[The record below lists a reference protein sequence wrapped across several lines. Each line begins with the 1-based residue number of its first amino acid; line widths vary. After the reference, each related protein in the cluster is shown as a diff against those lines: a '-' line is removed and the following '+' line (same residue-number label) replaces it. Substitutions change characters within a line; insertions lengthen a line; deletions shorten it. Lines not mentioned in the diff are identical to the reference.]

1 MISLQLALL
10 HLCHRI
16 IEIQELWTTLDSSSI
31 QPLLL
36 RTTLSVLQQL
46 LSGPHADR
54 LADLKSESFLI
65 DRLMLGGEKRDQYVQ
80 EALIDALL
88 AALKLFLF
96 NNPVQEPPAASKHK
110 RTGSKDTLV
119 SSVRLSLSTE
129 MVEKDPISLKQ
140 PLPPPRLFE
149 CLMLGLSAP
158 SSRPVL
164 EKWTNVLMECFPL
177 YTGTIFQIL
186 LPLVECFVREIKK
199 SFSELQSVF
208 RDPGTPMPNNA
219 ERASISLLN
228 GFEFILAKA
237 HDRLMTDEIK
247 TVSVKSPEQAPG
259 FFGNMVSGVFAA
271 EGNQAR
277 SATANNRLTVLLC
290 FQDAVRICFTI
301 WSWGSAVRDGD
312 LHDSH
317 SLASFQY
324 ASLRMRNRTRRMLEH
339 VFAAEALECMETLVE
354 LWTKSQPS
362 ERGWEASSIIDL
374 LHTLDGSRPK
384 IAIPAIFNAIYSR
397 TNPSALDPNRKSTLA
412 SNLSESDL
420 VNFLVTY
427 AKSLEDDVL
436 EEIWTDCT
444 MFLRDVL
451 ANPFPH
457 RQILPRLM
465 EFTAVLGEKMEN
477 TNYGEERRMRRE
489 LGVSVQLRGYLKTWG
504 LTATGTLCAPTHCD
518 IYHKTWWLHSGSVYS
533 SAD

>member
-1 MISLQLALL
+1 M
-10 HLCHRI
+10 
-16 IEIQELWTTLDSSSI
+16 
-31 QPLLL
+31 
-36 RTTLSVLQQL
+36 
-46 LSGPHADR
+46 
-54 LADLKSESFLI
+54 
-65 DRLMLGGEKRDQYVQ
+65 
-80 EALIDALL
+80 
-88 AALKLFLF
+88 
-96 NNPVQEPPAASKHK
+96 
-110 RTGSKDTLV
+110 
-119 SSVRLSLSTE
+119 
-129 MVEKDPISLKQ
+129 
-140 PLPPPRLFE
+140 
-149 CLMLGLSAP
+149 
-158 SSRPVL
+158 
-164 EKWTNVLMECFPL
+164 
-177 YTGTIFQIL
+177 
-186 LPLVECFVREIKK
+186 
-199 SFSELQSVF
+199 
-208 RDPGTPMPNNA
+208 
-219 ERASISLLN
+219 
-228 GFEFILAKA
+228 
-237 HDRLMTDEIK
+237 
-247 TVSVKSPEQAPG
+247 
-259 FFGNMVSGVFAA
+259 
-271 EGNQAR
+271 
-277 SATANNRLTVLLC
+277 
-290 FQDAVRICFTI
+290 
-301 WSWGSAVRDGD
+301 RDGD